1 MTIQQEIK
9 LKMLLTTAHNDYAKE
24 LKARA
29 FYKVN
34 DRSLSEDLVQKTFM
48 KTWNYLA
55 RGGRIE
61 TMKAFLYHILN
72 NVIIDEYRKHKA
84 ASLDAILEKGY
95 EPSVDY
101 LSSITNLMDGKIAVL
116 LVERLP
122 EKYKKVMKM
131 RYIEDLTLE
140 EISKLTGQSKN
151 TIAVQI
157 HRGLETLKTLYK
169 FNEEN
174 REAREENRGVS
185 FGMA

>member
-9 LKMLLTTAHNDYAKE
+9 LKMLLTEAHHDYSKE

-34 DRSLSEDLVQKTFM
+34 DHSLSEDLVQKTFM
-48 KTWNYLA
+48 KTWNYLVK
-55 RGGRIE
+55 GGRIE

-84 ASLDAILEKGY
+84 TSLDVLVEKGY

-101 LSSITNLMDGKIAVL
+101 SSGIMNLLDGKVAVIL
-116 LVERLP
+116 MERLP
-122 EKYKKVMKM
+122 EKYKKIMRM

-140 EISKLTGQSKN
+140 EMSKRTGQSKN
-151 TIAVQI
+151 TIAVQV
-157 HRGLETLKTLYK
+157 HRGLEALKSIYKSSEEHVGNNDITL
-169 FNEEN
+169 
-174 REAREENRGVS
+174 RVS
-185 FGMA
+185 MA